1 MSEKNWPIET
11 QIPVLWGDMDSF
23 GHVNNIVYLKWC
35 ETSRVQLFREMWDV
49 KTLDTDNVQLGIGIC
64 LLYTSPS
71 PRDS

>member
-49 KTLDTDNVQLGIGIC
+49 KTLDTDNVQ
-64 LLYTSPS
+64 
-71 PRDS
+71 